1 VPAVEVMVVNAR
13 IRDLIRENRSD
24 EIHDAVADGEYY
36 DMQTFHSSLIELVLS
51 GEVERDVA
59 ANAASN
65 QHDFLVALEHAIKE
79 KAARENQGRPSEPDR
94 PTPLVPGAGAL
105 RVAGDAASAAG

>member
-1 VPAVEVMVVNAR
+1 
-13 IRDLIRENRSD
+13 LID
-24 EIHDAVADGEYY
+24 
-36 DMQTFHSSLIELVLS
+36 LVLS

-79 KAARENQGRPSEPDR
+79 RRARETENRPKEPDR
-94 PTPLVPGAGAL
+94 PTPLVPGAGTL